1 MLLWAGR
8 IPEKKISP
16 EIRIQMKKILIIG
29 GGASGMMA
37 AIQAASAGSS
47 VHIFEQNEKLGKKL
61 FITGKGRCNF
71 TNDCDRDLLF
81 DSVVTNSRF
90 LFSSFSRFDNH
101 SAIDFFERLGVK
113 TKVERGGRV
122 FPASDH
128 SSDIIKAM
136 EREMKRLGVVVH
148 LGSRV
153 TGLVLDQG
161 KSGEGTEVKGVLLEN
176 GAQIEG
182 SAVIVSCGGL
192 TYPLTGGCDWGLRL
206 AEQAGHTI
214 VPTRPALVPLVTKE
228 DYIPRMQGLS
238 LKNVT
243 LTIPYGKKKK
253 YQKFGEMLFTHY
265 GISGPLALTASS
277 YIAKELESRELPAF
291 IDLKPALTD
300 EQLDSRLVREFAEN
314 GQKEFK
320 NAIGSLFPARLRP
333 VIVELSGIDP
343 FKPARDITK
352 EERSS
357 FLKLIRSFPMTI
369 TGTGEYNE
377 SIVTQGGIKVKEID
391 PKTMESRLVKGLY
404 FTGEELDL
412 DAVTGGF
419 NLTIAWSTGYTAG
432 LSAAEED

>member
-1 MLLWAGR
+1 
-8 IPEKKISP
+8 
-16 EIRIQMKKILIIG
+16 MKKILIIG

-37 AIQAASAGSS
+37 AIQAAQAGAS
-47 VHIFEQNEKLGKKL
+47 VHLFEQNEKLGKKL

-71 TNDCDRDLLF
+71 TNDCERDVLF
-81 DSVVTNSRF
+81 ESVVTNSRF

-101 SAIDFFERLGVK
+101 SAIRFFEQLGVK

-128 SSDIIKAM
+128 SSDIIRALEK
-136 EREMKRLGVVVH
+136 EMKKLGVILH

-153 TGLVLDQG
+153 TGLILEEEKCGDQNRVTG
-161 KSGEGTEVKGVLLEN
+161 IRLEN
-176 GAQIEG
+176 DACIKGD
-182 SAVIVSCGGL
+182 AVIVCCGGQ

-214 VPTRPALVPLVTKE
+214 AATRPALVPLVTRE
-228 DYIPRMQGLS
+228 DYIPKLQGLS

-243 LTIPYGKKKK
+243 LTILYGKKKK

-277 YIAKELESRELPAF
+277 YIAKDLESHELQAS

-300 EQLDSRLVREFAEN
+300 EQLDNRLVREFTEN

-320 NAIGSLFPARLRP
+320 NAIASLFPAKLRP
-333 VIVELSGIDP
+333 VMIELSGIDP
-343 FKPARDITK
+343 YKPARDISR
-352 EERSS
+352 EERSA
-357 FLKLIRSFPMTI
+357 FLKLIRNFPMTI
-369 TGTGEYNE
+369 IGTGDYNE
-377 SIVTQGGIKVKEID
+377 SIVTQGGIKVKEVN
-391 PKTMESRLVKGLY
+391 PKTMESKKAAGLY
-404 FTGEELDL
+404 LAGEELDL

-419 NLTIAWSTGYTAG
+419 NLTIAWSTGYAAG
-432 LSAAEED
+432 RAAAGAEE